1 MMMQRNVSRL
11 IPDALLGARAVHEL
25 ITVVVDADG
34 VVVAAAAVVDDG
46 GSGGGGGGLSQD
58 VEVVVLVLVLVLVVM
73 PDRQAAVVLSDQV
86 LQVRNVG
93 DGHAQGLHLRQS
105 FVAGLVRH
113 VLAQAQEGR
122 VHRLHAPPLTRVPLG
137 HQVHGLERVGH
148 VLVHRFLAFSTCAF
162 AATRPASASVLPRG
176 LAG

>member
-34 VVVAAAAVVDDG
+34 VVAAAAVVDDG

-58 VEVVVLVLVLVLVVM
+58 VEVVVLVLVLVVM

-105 FVAGLVRH
+105 FVTGLVRH

-148 VLVHRFLAFSTCAF
+148 VLVHRFLAFSTCTF
-162 AATRPASASVLPRG
+162 AATRPASAGVLPRG